1 MSELDKVSEKILKQ
15 IIKYD
20 NSLKANDFQKI
31 KETRKYS
38 IRELSDC
45 LCLLEDLNYISL
57 DIKNNILNITFKGK
71 QYFLLKRKSIY
82 MKIVFSLI
90 IPLLISFTT
99 AYFTAKFTTP
109 NEVIVHINT
118 IHNV

>member
-1 MSELDKVSEKILKQ
+1 MIELDKVSEKILKQ

-20 NSLKANDFQKI
+20 DSLKPEDFQKI

-45 LCLLEDLNYISL
+45 LCLLEDLDYISL
-57 DIKNNILNITFKGK
+57 DIKNDVLNITFKGK

-82 MKIVFSLI
+82 KKIIFSLM

-109 NEVIVHINT
+109 NEVIVHINST
-118 IHNV
+118 TNV